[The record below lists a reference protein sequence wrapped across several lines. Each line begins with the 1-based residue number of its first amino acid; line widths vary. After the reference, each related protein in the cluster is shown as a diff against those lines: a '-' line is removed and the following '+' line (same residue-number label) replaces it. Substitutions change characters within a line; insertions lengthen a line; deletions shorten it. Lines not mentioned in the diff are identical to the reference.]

1 MCGYD
6 KRVRYARNQT
16 GELRHSADSETP
28 AGLGRMWT
36 GRETKMILCDSRAG
50 VGNVVG
56 RFPRSFRLVV
66 AHPIDEVLQL
76 AALESGIEDRINLE
90 LR

>member
-1 MCGYD
+1 M
-6 KRVRYARNQT
+6 
-16 GELRHSADSETP
+16 
-28 AGLGRMWT
+28 
-36 GRETKMILCDSRAG
+36 KMILCDSRAG

-56 RFPRSFRLVV
+56 RFPRPFRLVV

-76 AALESGIEDRINLE
+76 AAPESGIEDRINLE

>member
-1 MCGYD
+1 
-6 KRVRYARNQT
+6 
-16 GELRHSADSETP
+16 
-28 AGLGRMWT
+28 MWT
-36 GRETKMILCDSRAG
+36 GRVTKMIFCDSRAG

-56 RFPRSFRLVV
+56 RLPRSFRRVV

-76 AALESGIEDRINLE
+76 SAPESGIEDRINLE

>member
-1 MCGYD
+1 M
-6 KRVRYARNQT
+6 K
-16 GELRHSADSETP
+16 
-28 AGLGRMWT
+28 
-36 GRETKMILCDSRAG
+36 LCDSRAG

-56 RFPRSFRLVV
+56 RFPRSFVV

-76 AALESGIEDRINLE
+76 APPESGIEDRINLE

>member
-1 MCGYD
+1 M
-6 KRVRYARNQT
+6 K
-16 GELRHSADSETP
+16 
-28 AGLGRMWT
+28 LG
-36 GRETKMILCDSRAG
+36 DSRAG

-66 AHPIDEVLQL
+66 AYKIDEVLQL
-76 AALESGIEDRINLE
+76 SAPESGIEDRINLE

>member
-1 MCGYD
+1 
-6 KRVRYARNQT
+6 
-16 GELRHSADSETP
+16 
-28 AGLGRMWT
+28 
-36 GRETKMILCDSRAG
+36 MILCDSRAG

-56 RFPRSFRLVV
+56 RFPRSFGLVV

-76 AALESGIEDRINLE
+76 APPESGIEDRINLE